1 MKDLTE
7 LKVPNILDIL
17 ATCSRLNITQIL
29 KLLIPVNVV
38 PPEEES

>member
-7 LKVPNILDIL
+7 LKVPNIL